1 VATLFEI
8 LASQNPWWTGTP
20 FERGHEREDYLKT
33 IGRFVKTG
41 EIVVLSGVRR
51 SGKTTLLFQTIQMLI
66 KKCRVP
72 QTNILFVNCDEPGIA
87 GRENALLEVVDVY
100 RREIAPKGTIYL
112 VLDEVQAV
120 ENWEREVKSLY
131 DKKTCRIIL
140 SGSSSYL
147 LDSQIS
153 TLLSG
158 RYLAVPVFPLD
169 FFEYLQFQTIVP
181 PRDAAGR
188 AAQKYEIMARLRQ
201 YLREGGFPMVVLQQ
215 DGRTKEDYLR
225 AYYDSIVYRDIVRA
239 NVIRN
244 QKALALL
251 LSHLFTNIAAPFS
264 YRRLKETLGIDI
276 DTIRDYIHFAG
287 MAKILFEVPFFSW
300 SLSVQARQNRK
311 IYCIDNGLRNAVSFR
326 FSEDEGKLAENL
338 VFVELLR
345 SGEFPCY
352 WKQNR
357 EVDFVTKAADNTL
370 TGINVC
376 YSDEIPARE
385 YEGLEEFAKTFP
397 GAVRE
402 LLILTKD
409 YEATKGTITCV
420 PLWKWLLMRRE
431 HGPLDVIRSGRS
443 STRGSGDY
451 TKERKG
457 SQKKDS
463 DTVVNG
469 ITDRRKKK
477 SRS

>member
-1 VATLFEI
+1 MATLFEI

-20 FERGHEREDYLKT
+20 FESGHERTDYLRT
-33 IGRFVKTG
+33 IGRFVRTG

-51 SGKTTLLFQTIQMLI
+51 SGKTTLLFQTIRMLI
-66 KKCRVP
+66 NKGRVP
-72 QTNILFVNCDEPGIA
+72 QANILFVNCDEPGIA
-87 GRENALLEVVDVY
+87 DRKNAILEAVDAY
-100 RREIAPKGTIYL
+100 RREIAPKGTIFL
-112 VLDEVQAV
+112 ILDEVQAV
-120 ENWEREVKSLY
+120 DGWEREVKSLY

-147 LDSQIS
+147 LDSQVS
-153 TLLSG
+153 SLLSG
-158 RYLAVPVFPLD
+158 RYLAIPVFPLD
-169 FFEYLQFQTIVP
+169 FSEYLQFHAIAL
-181 PRDAAGR
+181 PRDAADR

-276 DTIRDYIHFAG
+276 DTVRDYIHFAG

-300 SLSVQARQNRK
+300 SLPAQVRQNRK

-345 SGEFPCY
+345 SGESPCY
-352 WKQNR
+352 WKQDR
-357 EVDFVTKAADNTL
+357 EVDFVVKSADNTL

-385 YEGLEEFAKTFP
+385 YEGLLEFAQAFP
-397 GAVRE
+397 DSVRE
-402 LLILTKD
+402 QLILTKD
-409 YEATKGTITCV
+409 YEATKGSVTCI
-420 PLWKWLLMRRE
+420 PLWKWLLMRKE
-431 HGPLDVIRSGRS
+431 HGVAAANRSDKGF
-443 STRGSGDY
+443 GNGEY
-451 TKERKG
+451 TKEHKG
-457 SQKKDS
+457 SQQNDFGM
-463 DTVVNG
+463 VVTGSMKN
-469 ITDRRKKK
+469 RKKK
-477 SRS
+477 GRS